1 MAQKMFVRLFC
12 GTGTAVLYIGISFQG
27 RWEGSSFMVLGD
39 LDSHFGE
46 KWVINS
52 EYLKTY

>member
-1 MAQKMFVRLFC
+1 V
-12 GTGTAVLYIGISFQG
+12 GPGTAVLYIGISFQG